1 MVELRLCDSCR
12 RVAAGG
18 TGCPECGGP
27 LTLAGP
33 ERFLGESFGKYLL
46 ESVVGAGGMGIVY
59 RATHRTLRRPVALKL
74 LLPQPGDDQFRRR
87 FVREARVLA
96 EVKHP
101 NVVEVYDFDVNDWGT
116 PYVVME
122 FLEGVTLR
130 ERIRAGGALPWS
142 ELEPV
147 VADVAA
153 GLGCV
158 HRHGVVH
165 RDLKPDNVF
174 LARFDRRGVAKVL
187 DFGIATAT
195 GADRRETRLTRSGW
209 VVGTLEYLSPEQL
222 LGEPVGP
229 ASDQYALALVVAE
242 ALTGRAVRTGKTMGR
257 IVSDEIR
264 QPVELACGDA
274 PGVAPAVA
282 DVIRRATQPEPG
294 ARFADVESFAR
305 ALTAAHAMD
314 AEAAPT
320 VARPVAAHDGGT
332 SPRPTGRGPEP
343 AARRWRVAAGAA
355 ALAVTALAIGFAS
368 LSGRRPA
375 GPEAEVPRPA
385 LVVEQEIPVPV
396 DSGRLVAWGEGL
408 LITTGAD
415 GLVVLEPG
423 ADREPGRIGIDPAD
437 VLAVTPDA
445 ELLLRRESTAVLHRP
460 AGSESMQWATGL
472 PAEGRL
478 HAGPDARF
486 VVAETAHGLAVWSVG
501 EGIVYA
507 PVREHQL
514 DAPAALVRV
523 GTRLLAAAAGGRVCV
538 WRLSDGAML
547 ADRPVAAGGVDAL
560 AVHDDAELLAYGGW
574 SDGVTVVELG
584 TGREH
589 ALPRRAGADRALDLE
604 FLYAGPTLAVGER
617 GGVALWRPA
626 EGVFAEWTRDGAA
639 IVDLLVASGRV
650 VALDRAARAAV
661 VLTTPG
667 PQPERR
673 LAVADQAPWA
683 MAASPEAGLLLV
695 GAADG
700 TLAAVDLASGAIAR
714 HAVHTLGITSLATGG
729 GRLATASDDRT
740 IAVWRLP
747 ELTVE
752 WRSRAHEFLVNQLHL
767 DPASGTLWSASSDG
781 ALKRWR
787 WPELE
792 LLESVDTAEVLG
804 RSYALHALWI
814 DGGGDRVVLGTWNRA
829 VLWLERDGAGG
840 WRGRATPFA
849 PFGGYVV
856 AEASGADV
864 LVLAGILHPYGLA
877 AVDLVSGE
885 VHRLRGSGRP
895 VRALVA
901 LPDGAR
907 ILAFADSEVL
917 VLRLERDGD
926 GALLCELSA
935 AAWPEIGVASAA
947 VALSGDRVA
956 VANAAGEVLVVPTE
970 ALRGAA
976 LARYRIIDG

>member
-1 MVELRLCDSCR
+1 MELRLCDSCR
-12 RVAAGG
+12 RLAAGG

-33 ERFLGESFGKYLL
+33 DRFLGESFGKYLL

-87 FVREARVLA
+87 FLREARVLA
-96 EVKHP
+96 EVTHP
-101 NVVEVYDFDVNDWGT
+101 NVVEVYDFDVTDWGA

-122 FLEGVTLR
+122 LLHGATLR
-130 ERIRAGGALPWS
+130 ERLRTGGAMPWS

-174 LARFDRRGVAKVL
+174 LAQFDRRRVAKVL

-264 QPVELACGDA
+264 QPVELAAGHGPA
-274 PGVAPAVA
+274 VPPAVA
-282 DVIRRATQPEPG
+282 DVVRRATQPDP
-294 ARFADVESFAR
+294 ARRYVDVESFAR
-305 ALTAAHAMD
+305 ALAAAHDVAGG
-314 AEAAPT
+314 APPT
-320 VARPVAAHDGGT
+320 VVRPVAAEAASS
-332 SPRPTGRGPEP
+332 SPRPAGAT
-343 AARRWRVAAGAA
+343 RRRILPRWKVAGGLATLAVAA
-355 ALAVTALAIGFAS
+355 VAIGVAT
-368 LSGRRPA
+368 LSGRRPT
-375 GPEAEVPRPA
+375 GPAPGVPRPP
-385 LVVEQEIPVPV
+385 LVVEREIAVPM
-396 DSGRLVAWGEGL
+396 DCGRLVALGEEL

-415 GLVVLEPG
+415 GLIVVEPG

-437 VLAVTPDA
+437 VLAVTPDT
-445 ELLLRRESTAVLHRP
+445 ELLLRREGAAVLHRP

-472 PAEGRL
+472 PAGGRL
-478 HAGPDARF
+478 HAGGDARF
-486 VVAETAHGLAVWSVG
+486 VVAETVRGLAVWGVG
-501 EGIVYA
+501 EGIA
-507 PVREHQL
+507 FTELRAHEL
-514 DAPAALVRV
+514 DAAAAPIRV
-523 GTRLLAAAAGGRVCV
+523 GTRLLAAVAGGRVLV
-538 WRLSDGAML
+538 WRLTDGELL
-547 ADRPVAAGGVDAL
+547 ADRPVGAARVDAL
-560 AVHDDAELLAYGGW
+560 AVHDDAELVAFGGW
-574 SDGVTVVELG
+574 SDGVTVLELA

-589 ALPRRAGADRALDLE
+589 AVPRRPGADRYLDLE
-604 FLYAGPTLAVGER
+604 FLHAGPTLAIGER
-617 GGVALWRPA
+617 GGVALWRPGD
-626 EGVFAEWTRDGAA
+626 GVVADWTRDGAA
-639 IVDLLVASGRV
+639 VVDLLVAAERV
-650 VALDRAARAAV
+650 VALDRAARTAV
-661 VLTTPG
+661 VLSTPG
-667 PQPERR
+667 PAPERR
-673 LAVADQAPWA
+673 LAVAEQAPWA
-683 MAASPEAGLLLV
+683 MTAAPAAGLLLV
-695 GAADG
+695 GTADG
-700 TLAAVDLASGAIAR
+700 ALAAVDLDTGAIS
-714 HAVHTLGITSLATGG
+714 HHLVHTLGITSLATDGA
-729 GRLATASDDRT
+729 RLATASDDRT
-740 IAVWRLP
+740 IAIWRLP

-752 WRSRAHEFLVNQLHL
+752 WRSRAHEFLVNQLRL

-792 LLESVDTAEVLG
+792 LLESVDTRDAVG
-804 RSYALHALWI
+804 RKYALHALWVDD
-814 DGGGDRVVLGTWNRA
+814 DGGRMVLGTWDRA
-829 VLWLERDGAGG
+829 VLWLGRDADGG
-840 WRGRATPFA
+840 WGGRATPFA

-856 AEASGADV
+856 AEASAADA

-877 AVDLVSGE
+877 AVDLDTGR

-895 VRALVA
+895 VRALAA
-901 LPDGAR
+901 LPDGAT

-917 VLRLERDGD
+917 TLELTRRDD
-926 GALLCELSA
+926 GAVACTLAA
-935 AAWPEIGVASAA
+935 AAWPELGVASAA
-947 VALSGDRVA
+947 VALPGDRVA
-956 VANAAGEVLVVPTE
+956 VANAAGEVLVVPTA
-970 ALRGAA
+970 ALRGRVLSRQL
-976 LARYRIIDG
+976 LAGG